1 MPAGILFLKLETIII
16 TVGLSK
22 IKPFLVSALEKG
34 AAWGAV
40 AVGRGLPWGNGR
52 MRL

>member
-1 MPAGILFLKLETIII
+1 MPVGILIFKLKTLSI

-52 MRL
+52 MRV